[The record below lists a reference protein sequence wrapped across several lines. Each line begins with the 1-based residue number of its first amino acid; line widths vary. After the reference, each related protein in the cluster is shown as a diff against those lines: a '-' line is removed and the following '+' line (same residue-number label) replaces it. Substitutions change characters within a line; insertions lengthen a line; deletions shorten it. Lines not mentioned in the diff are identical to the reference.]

1 MAQYDAR
8 QRGSADV
15 HQSILED
22 LNDLEKEMVNKHD
35 LIEIRGKVSIWVVL
49 LTDLYNFIS
58 DVVRQV

>member
-1 MAQYDAR
+1 MAQYDAK
-8 QRGSADV
+8 QHGSADV
-15 HQSILED
+15 HQSILDD
-22 LNDLEKEMVNKHD
+22 LNDFEKEMVNSHD

>member
-1 MAQYDAR
+1 MVQYDER

-15 HQSILED
+15 HQTILD
-22 LNDLEKEMVNKHD
+22 NLNEFEKKMVNNHD

>member
-1 MAQYDAR
+1 MVQYDAR

-15 HQSILED
+15 HQTILD
-22 LNDLEKEMVNKHD
+22 NLNEFEKKMVNNHD

>member
-1 MAQYDAR
+1 MVQYDAR
-8 QRGSADV
+8 QHGTADV
-15 HQSILED
+15 HQSILEK
-22 LNDLEKEMVNKHD
+22 LNEFEKKMVNNHD

>member
-8 QRGSADV
+8 QQGSADV

-22 LNDLEKEMVNKHD
+22 LNDLEKEMVNSHD